1 MLKRYKTP
9 GAALLVGKLVHDM
22 KKMKAELK
30 EHRYCLER
38 NIEQRTGYL
47 LKRIALLESCNTTL
61 CEKLALARREPAS
74 PKLSTDNA
82 AKLYVMDKLMV
93 ANVPDMWREHATAA

>member
-1 MLKRYKTP
+1 MLKRYKKP
-9 GAALLVGKLVHDM
+9 GAALFVGKLVHDM

-47 LKRIALLESCNTTL
+47 LKRIALLESCNATL
-61 CEKLALARREPAS
+61 CEKLALARKES
-74 PKLSTDNA
+74 CQPKPPNDNP
-82 AKLYVMDKLMV
+82 AKLYVMDKMMV
-93 ANVPDMWREHATAA
+93 SNAQDMWCEHATAA